1 MNKALRV
8 LLIFLCF
15 IAMAFIRFRESA
27 LFYDP
32 LITFFYGDYQY
43 DILPEIEWTQYVLN
57 LFFRYLLNVLLSLAI
72 LWLVFRDKGILKF
85 SSILFAIVFV
95 ALLLLFFIFWSI
107 NEQGE
112 YNALFYVR
120 RFLIQPLLIFILLP
134 AFYYYRRVS
143 S

>member
-1 MNKALRV
+1 MNKVLRV

-57 LFFRYLLNVLLSLAI
+57 LFFRYLLNMLLSLDI
-72 LWLVFRDKGILKF
+72 LWLVFRDKDILKF
-85 SSILFAIVFV
+85 SCIFFAIVFV